1 MCHIFFYLFSLFYI
15 KGTRP
20 VSAINPNMLPKV
32 AHTEIVKKRE
42 ENHQKDMERER
53 MEKENQR
60 KIEEMESKLSQLS
73 TALTSALQVNKLIMI
88 LYGRSSFSSFLII
101 LLRI

>member
-1 MCHIFFYLFSLFYI
+1 MRSSVTLFVFCYSLLSIVVY

-20 VSAINPNMLPKV
+20 VSAINANTLPKV

-53 MEKENQR
+53 MDKENRQ

-73 TALTSALQVNKLIMI
+73 TALTSALQVN
-88 LYGRSSFSSFLII
+88 
-101 LLRI
+101 

>member
-1 MCHIFFYLFSLFYI
+1 MRDEKQCHIYLFFVILFSLLSSI

-20 VSAINPNMLPKV
+20 VSAINPNTLPKV

-53 MEKENQR
+53 MEKENRQ

-73 TALTSALQVNKLIMI
+73 TALTSALQVN
-88 LYGRSSFSSFLII
+88 
-101 LLRI
+101 